1 MNKQI
6 NRADLNKALHS
17 MSKQA
22 GVTMAELMIAIVL
35 GLLVTAAALAIFLGG
50 QRSLNAQNGMS
61 SLQQSAIFGLS
72 QLTYHVRHANLNTT
86 LDQRVRAAPAASVV
100 GSGIVFNINNFPTTA
115 TTQRES
121 TRYTQGVVT
130 ETIMNVNSD
139 ILTIQYK
146 PSYTEQAIQN
156 SNSVNYRSNM
166 RDCEGNEISY
176 LNKVKG
182 AEFIVVHRFFIALVP
197 EAQQNAARDRYALY
211 CDASYY
217 QANNITGSVEDDVK
231 GNNIGNGQILIP
243 DVDAFKVR
251 LGVKDATGN
260 LRYMTIAQYTAGLG
274 DNPREPQVPPTPPI
288 PEGATTAPLP
298 ISHNNVVSIEL
309 GILARSPDT
318 VGADQNIQ
326 AGRVYN
332 LAGTGINLR
341 NANEQA
347 PKYLREAFN
356 EVVALRNAQGGV
368 N

>member
-86 LDQRVRAAPAASVV
+86 LDQRVRAAPATSVV
-100 GSGIVFNINNFPTTA
+100 GSGIVFNVNNFPATA
-115 TTQRES
+115 TTQRAS
-121 TRYTQGVVT
+121 SRYTQGAVT
-130 ETIMNVNSD
+130 GTIMNVNSD

-146 PSYTEQAIQN
+146 PSFVEEPTRNEN
-156 SNSVNYRSNM
+156 RVNYISNM
-166 RDCEGNEISY
+166 RDCEGGEIKYS
-176 LNKVKG
+176 NKVKG
-182 AEFIVVHRFFIALVP
+182 AEFVVVHRFYIALVP

-211 CDASYY
+211 CDASSY
-217 QANNITGSVEDDVK
+217 QLNNITDSVEDDVK
-231 GNNIGNGQILIP
+231 GRDIGDGQILIP

-251 LGVKDATGN
+251 LGVKNANGN
-260 LRYMTIAQYTAGLG
+260 LRYMTIAEYTQSLG
-274 DNPREPQVPPTPPI
+274 NDPQNPTVPAD
-288 PEGATTAPLP
+288 ATAVA
-298 ISHNNVVSIEL
+298 HDNVVSIEL

-332 LAGTGINLR
+332 LAGTDVNVR

>member
-217 QANNITGSVEDDVK
+217 QANNITGSVEADVK

-274 DNPREPQVPPTPPI
+274 NDPQDPTVP
-288 PEGATTAPLP
+288 EDEAAAA
-298 ISHNNVVSIEL
+298 HDNVVSIEL

-332 LAGTGINLR
+332 LAGTDVNVR